1 MRRFALPT
9 ALLAF
14 ALLAPAA
21 PVRAADPPDCPGK
34 VYGKG
39 KRAICLPLGAAS
51 FADEVVA
58 FAPGERPSEGVFA
71 EPRYSLGEPD
81 YIATSKPGFLSL
93 GCQGELV
100 LRFTDNRLVDV
111 EGPDLFVFEVGPV
124 VEPTALAISVDGGRW
139 TEVGRIEGA
148 RADVDIAPFVAPGE
162 AYAYVRLTNAGT
174 QCGGRHSG
182 ADIDAVAA
190 VGAAMRLSLD
200 SAVLFDVGQSA
211 LRPEARAA
219 LDALATQVKAYGPA
233 RLVVEGH
240 TDATG
245 GDADNQRLSEARAA
259 AVWQAL
265 RSRLGLA
272 EGAATVRGFGESR
285 PVADNASEDGRARN
299 RRVDILVQPGA
310 R

>member
-1 MRRFALPT
+1 MTRLQALA
-9 ALLAF
+9 ALV
-14 ALLAPAA
+14 ALSA
-21 PVRAADPPDCPGK
+21 PVAMAATPGTDDCPGT

-51 FADEVVA
+51 FADEVVS

-71 EPRYSLGEPD
+71 DPAYALGEPD
-81 YIATSKPGFLSL
+81 YVATSKPGFLSL
-93 GCQGELV
+93 GCNGTLV
-100 LRFTDNRLVDV
+100 LRFTDNRVVDAP
-111 EGPDLFVFEVGPV
+111 GPDLFVFEVGPM
-124 VEPTALAISVDGGRW
+124 VEPTALAVSVDGEDW
-139 TEVGRIEGA
+139 IEVGRIEGA
-148 RADVDIAPFVAPGE
+148 RADIDIAPHVAAGE
-162 AYAYVRLTNAGT
+162 AFAYVRLTNASP

-200 SAVLFDVGQSA
+200 SAVLFDVGQST
-211 LRPEARAA
+211 LRPDAEAA
-219 LDALATQVKAYGPA
+219 LDALAAQVKGYGPA

-245 GDADNQRLSEARAA
+245 GDADNQRLSESRAA
-259 AVWQAL
+259 AVWSAL
-265 RSRLGLA
+265 RRRLGLPEA
-272 EGAATVRGFGESR
+272 AATVRGFGESR
-285 PVADNASEDGRARN
+285 PIAGNDTDEGRARN